1 MRSQIITLYTLLFYL
16 VSAPAQ
22 SPTDSTSQFNPQTAY
37 EQATHPF
44 DIVRRSPQNWSEIE
58 LSALKAMTDQAK
70 GDCAAHTATEFDG
83 KVLLDYARLCTLG
96 RDWKPVQDA
105 ATKFITTAANTS
117 RQTAPDT
124 NSRDLAAAYDYKIQ
138 ASIRL
143 NDAEQAFRTAVT
155 MLQTAPYDDLAS
167 EATTSV
173 VRYTQMLHTDWAL
186 TILSQRQP
194 MLLALIRAHAMEAPT
209 FPNDRP
215 NISIQNLYEQA
226 IALPTM
232 QQFNNQSREAATSY
246 AELEA
251 SLPKA
256 ILADE
261 RRSIVTIRQQY
272 LLIGSHLPHID
283 TFAWLPDLQATGI
296 PPAINADK
304 TSATV
309 LLIFPSWC
317 NQCVAL
323 HTDFAAAAR
332 RLLAND
338 ARFFA
343 LLAQPEAP
351 SKEAPKD
358 ITQTKGRHIPVD
370 ATDQIRLKPNIPHT
384 ELQLQVNPTAS
395 GLLAGTPTFVVPTHT
410 LDDFAATD
418 FPLVVVADHNGII
431 RSIQFAADNPLVSG
445 GLVDQVVDRV
455 IALWPSTHP

>member
-1 MRSQIITLYTLLFYL
+1 MRGQIITLFMLLL
-16 VSAPAQ
+16 SLTSAPAQ

-70 GDCAAHTATEFDG
+70 EDCALHSAAEFSG

-105 ATKFITTAANTS
+105 ATVFITTAKAFG
-117 RQTAPDT
+117 QTAKDT
-124 NSRDLAAAYDYKIQ
+124 PSRDLATAYDYKVQ

-143 NDAEQAFRTAVT
+143 DDAEQAFRTAAS
-155 MLQTAPYDDLAS
+155 MLQTAPYDDLAA

-186 TILSQRQP
+186 TILSQRQAT
-194 MLLALIRAHAMEAPT
+194 LLALIRAHPMEAPT
-209 FPNDRP
+209 SPNFRP

-251 SLPKA
+251 SLPKM
-256 ILADE
+256 LSADE
-261 RRSIVTIRQQY
+261 RSSIATVRRQY

-283 TFAWLPDLQATGI
+283 TFSWLPDPQAIGI
-296 PPAINADK
+296 PPAINEDK
-304 TSATV
+304 GSAMV
-309 LLIFPSWC
+309 LLLVPSWC

-323 HTDFAAAAR
+323 HTDFAAASQ
-332 RLLAND
+332 RLRANGV
-338 ARFFA
+338 RFFA
-343 LLAQPEAP
+343 LLAQSEPP
-351 SKEAPKD
+351 PKEFPKD
-358 ITQTKGRHIPVD
+358 VTKTKGNHAPVNTMD
-370 ATDQIRLKPNIPHT
+370 HARLNPNIPLT
-384 ELQLQVNPTAS
+384 ELQLQVKPTAAA
-395 GLLAGTPTFVVPTHT
+395 LMVGTPTFVVPTHT

-418 FPLVVVADHNGII
+418 FPLVVVADHDGII
-431 RSIQFAADNPLVSG
+431 RSIQFAADNPLAPG
-445 GLVDQVVDRV
+445 GFVDQVVDRV
-455 IALWPSTHP
+455 IALWPSTQP